1 MLLSDWS
8 SARSGSQSNIHVQR
22 AIANENALVLSTN
35 RSVCMQSENSF
46 VLGFGTP
53 HQLSE
58 QYTRSTPASLVENY
72 IPLPTHPTHPTI
84 FRLPTPVIRTHSDD
98 KHLSSTWQLPNA
110 GIVRL
115 PGAQFALGPRP
126 ATTVL
131 RTGNGACHDIFS
143 ASNTLRS
150 ILLLPHDHLHCHSVF
165 LTVYLVTASL
175 AFVLNSS
182 SQTVL
187 LSIF

>member
-72 IPLPTHPTHPTI
+72 IPLPTHPTP
-84 FRLPTPVIRTHSDD
+84 PTPQSSDSPPPSYA
-98 KHLSSTWQLPNA
+98 HTLTTNICPQRGSYQMLGLFGFLELSLRLVLARRQLYS
-110 GIVRL
+110 GL
-115 PGAQFALGPRP
+115 
-126 ATTVL
+126 TTVHAMIYSQPQ
-131 RTGNGACHDIFS
+131 TPCVQSYSCPTTTCIA
-143 ASNTLRS
+143 TRS
-150 ILLLPHDHLHCHSVF
+150 S
-165 LTVYLVTASL
+165 
-175 AFVLNSS
+175 
-182 SQTVL
+182 
-187 LSIF
+187 